1 MTDQPP
7 TTRTPGRPRRSILT
21 RVQRQLQLIVLGH
34 VWILAPL
41 AAAWFLV
48 PEWRGRAAPPAS
60 FPLALVTATG
70 AFYLVV
76 RTVLTLTSR
85 AGALA
90 VAWPYLDAVFIS
102 AALLAIGSPTDA
114 VAFLYFVPI
123 ASGVALLNGPHLIAL
138 TSLVAASYAAVILYL
153 RTPWTIDMIF
163 RVFVIVLFASL
174 YGRVIRLATVY
185 ARKVE
190 RAEYQAELARE
201 MHDGIQHLLV
211 TLSARL
217 ELAARLVADSPTRA
231 AAIVAAERDTA
242 RRAADE
248 LRYLVRRVRGIP
260 QVPDQRAAPGGGLP
274 ATLRAQL
281 AATADRWPFTLN
293 VELPSVLP
301 YVSPAIEL
309 AILRV
314 IQESLTNAA
323 KHARA
328 SSVEVTLARTDGQ
341 LTCTIRDDGIGFDP
355 ALAAE
360 QGLGGLRERVR
371 SIGGSFTV
379 SSTAG
384 SGTTVAAAFPLPR
397 REQWLQSAS

>member
-1 MTDQPP
+1 MTDQSS

-34 VWILAPL
+34 VWVLAPL
-41 AAAWFLV
+41 ATAWFLV
-48 PEWRGRAAPPAS
+48 PEWRGGSAPPAS
-60 FPLALVTATG
+60 LPLALVTATG
-70 AFYLVV
+70 AFYLVL
-76 RTVLTLTSR
+76 RTILTLTSR
-85 AGALA
+85 AGRLA
-90 VAWPYLDAVFIS
+90 VAWPYLDAVLIS

-123 ASGVALLNGPHLIAL
+123 ASGVALLSGVHLIAL
-138 TSLVAASYAAVILYL
+138 TTLVAASYAAVILYF
-153 RTPWTIDMIF
+153 RTPWAIDMIF
-163 RVFVIVLFASL
+163 RVFVIALFASL
-174 YGRVIRLATVY
+174 YGRVIRLVTEY
-185 ARKVE
+185 ARKAE
-190 RAEYQAELARE
+190 RAEYQAELAKE

-217 ELAARLVADSPTRA
+217 ELAARLATDSPGRA

-248 LRYLVRRVRGIP
+248 LRYLVRRVRGLP
-260 QVPDQRAAPGGGLP
+260 HLPDQRAAPGGGLP

-281 AATADRWPFTLN
+281 AATAERWPFTLR
-293 VELPSVLP
+293 VELPAALP

-314 IQESLTNAA
+314 IQESLTNSA

-328 SSVEVTLARTDGQ
+328 SSVYVTLSRTDGQ
-341 LTCTIRDDGIGFDP
+341 LMCTIRDDGGGFDP

-371 SIGGSFTV
+371 SLGGSFTV
-379 SSTAG
+379 SWMTG
-384 SGTTVAAAFPLPR
+384 SGTTIAAAFPLP
-397 REQWLQSAS
+397 